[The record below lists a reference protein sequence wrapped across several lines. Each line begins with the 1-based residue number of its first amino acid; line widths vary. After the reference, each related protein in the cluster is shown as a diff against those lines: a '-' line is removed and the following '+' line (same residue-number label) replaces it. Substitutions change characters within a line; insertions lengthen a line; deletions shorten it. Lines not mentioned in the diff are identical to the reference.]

1 MRPPSTIGKGLTMLP
16 ALDDYQEIRDAIRA
30 LCAEF
35 PPDYFRKVD
44 GQRSYPEQF
53 VAALTR
59 AGWLAALIPQEY
71 GGSGLGLTEASVIM
85 EEINR
90 AGGNSGACHGQMYN
104 MGTLLRNGSDAQKRA
119 YLPKIASGEL
129 RLQAMAV
136 TEPTTGTDMTK
147 LKTTAVRKGD
157 RYVVNGQKVWIS
169 RVQHSDLMILLAR
182 TTPLSE
188 TKKKSEGLSTFLV
201 DLREAV
207 GHGLTV
213 RPIANM
219 VNHETNE
226 LFFDNLEIPVESLVG
241 EEGKGFRY
249 ILDGLNAERTLIAA
263 ECIGDGYWFIDKVT
277 NYAKERVVFGRP
289 IGQNQGVQFPIAR
302 AYIAVEAAN
311 LMRFKACELYDA
323 HKPCGAQ
330 ANMAKMLAADASW
343 EAANVC
349 LQFHGG
355 YGFAAEYDVE
365 RKFRETRLYQ
375 VAPIS
380 TNLIL
385 AHVAEHVLGLPR
397 SF

>member
-1 MRPPSTIGKGLTMLP
+1 MTSEDHT
-16 ALDDYQEIRDAIRA
+16 EIRDAIRA
-30 LCAEF
+30 LCGEF
-35 PPDYFRKVD
+35 PGEYFRKID
-44 GQRSYPEQF
+44 EARGYPERF
-53 VAALTR
+53 VDALTK

-104 MGTLLRNGSDAQKRA
+104 MGTLLRHGSTVQKDL

-129 RLQAMAV
+129 RLQSMAV
-136 TEPTTGTDMTK
+136 TEPSTGTDTTK
-147 LKTTAVRKGD
+147 IKTTAVRKGD

-169 RVQHSDLMILLAR
+169 RVQHSDLMVLLAR
-182 TTPLSE
+182 TTPLADV
-188 TKKKSEGLSTFLV
+188 TKKTEGMSIFLV
-201 DLREAV
+201 DLRDAI

-213 RPIANM
+213 RPILNM

-226 LFFDNLEIPVESLVG
+226 LFFENLEIPVENLIG
-241 EEGKGFRY
+241 EEGRGFRY
-249 ILDGLNAERTLIAA
+249 ILDGLNAERALIAA
-263 ECIGDGYWFIDKVT
+263 ECIGDGYWFIDRVT
-277 NYAKERVVFGRP
+277 KYVNERIVFGRP
-289 IGQNQGVQFPIAR
+289 IGQNQGVQFPIAK
-302 AYIAVEAAN
+302 AYVNLEAAN
-311 LMRFKACELYDA
+311 LMRYKACALFDA
-323 HKPCGAQ
+323 NKACGAE

-343 EAANVC
+343 EAANAC
-349 LQFHGG
+349 IQFHGG
-355 YGFAAEYDVE
+355 FGFACEYDVE

-385 AHVAEHVLGLPR
+385 SYVAEHVLGLPR